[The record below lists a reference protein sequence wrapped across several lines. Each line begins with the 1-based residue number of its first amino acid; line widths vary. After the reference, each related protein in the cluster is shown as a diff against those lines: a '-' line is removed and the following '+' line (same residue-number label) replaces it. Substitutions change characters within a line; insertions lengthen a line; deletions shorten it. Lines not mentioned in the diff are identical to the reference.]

1 MSKHGTVLPL
11 VVLISGNGSNL
22 QAIIDS
28 IRNED
33 IPAQIKLVISNRPQ
47 AYGLERARRAN
58 INTVVLDHTEFATRQ
73 SFDAALAK
81 LIDQF
86 GEPLVIMAG
95 FMRILSDEFVN
106 RFHGRLINIHP
117 SLLPSYRGLNTHQ
130 RVLQAGETMH
140 GATVHYVV
148 PELDSGPIILQ
159 GQIDVLPDDT
169 EERLVQ
175 RVHEMEHR
183 IYPQVVRWF
192 AANRLRL
199 ENNTVLLDGH
209 PITAEERLY
218 S

>member
-47 AYGLERARRAN
+47 AYGLERARHAN
-58 INTVVLDHTEFATRQ
+58 ISTVVLDHTEFATRQ

-117 SLLPSYRGLNTHQ
+117 SLLPNYRGLNTHQ

-140 GATVHYVV
+140 GATVHFVV

-159 GQIDVLPDDT
+159 GKIDVLPDDT
-169 EERLVQ
+169 EERLAQ

-192 AANRLRL
+192 AENRLRL

>member
-95 FMRILSDEFVN
+95 FMRILSDKFVN

-117 SLLPSYRGLNTHQ
+117 SLLPKYRGLNTHQ
-130 RVLQAGETMH
+130 RVLQAGETRH
-140 GATVHYVV
+140 GATVHFVV
-148 PELDSGPIILQ
+148 PELDSGPVILQ

-169 EERLVQ
+169 EERLAQ

-199 ENNTVLLDGH
+199 ETNTVLLDGH